1 MCLKKTAV
9 LFLSLLLFLT
19 QLFFARTVGAELTTK
34 EALTTPETYSYL
46 LLEEAGK
53 KSGTESI
60 KLIEKA
66 IRVSP
71 NDPAAYFELFDK
83 TLSLQPQEFFHSLNH
98 LFKGIAVY
106 PRSFWWFFNLTGILS
121 GALLTALV
129 LIPIIIALTRLP
141 LDIPLMA
148 HEIQE
153 NTRTAGYLLVLLPSL
168 LGPYYFLASLCFLSF
183 LHLKERPR
191 YAGYLL
197 LIALMFAPLPTAY
210 LNSYLS
216 ASSSPEIKAAVAV
229 NEGRSNAYAIETLK
243 AKQEI
248 PLKFSYAL
256 ALQKE
261 GRIRAAAEEYRK
273 LISLKKDPRFYIN
286 LGNCYAAMKR
296 LNKAMD
302 MYKTSISI
310 KPLPSAYYNL
320 SMLAREKLDFTAG
333 DGYFQ
338 QASNMDFDRIAQFRE
353 LRNDTKTLDLMDE
366 TLSTRELL
374 SFAVGQGLKDAKI
387 FSLNGPLVLMAFSLL
402 LIVMLFMSGDSTA
415 MATRCRKCGKLYC
428 AACERRMPRGGMC
441 TECFRSMISFESNP
455 AERVDT
461 IVKTHNYLK
470 KRRRILNI
478 LAFTI
483 PGITL
488 LYVGRVFSGIFF
500 AFIFLFSASALIL
513 SEFFRFNIYPYSH
526 SWLTFVLAL
535 ILILSYLS
543 GNLYTMRRLKKGW
556 L

>member
-9 LFLSLLLFLT
+9 LLLSLLLFLT
-19 QLFFARTVGAELTTK
+19 HLFFAQIAGAELPTK

-60 KLIEKA
+60 KLIKEA

-71 NDPAAYFELFDK
+71 NDPAPYFELFYK
-83 TLSLQPQEFFHSLNH
+83 TLSLHPQEFFHSLNH
-98 LFKGIAVY
+98 LFKGITAY
-106 PRSFWWFFNLTGILS
+106 SRSFWWFFNLTGILS
-121 GALLTALV
+121 GALLTALI
-129 LIPIIIALTRLP
+129 LISIIIALTRLP

-153 NTRTAGYLLVLLPSL
+153 NARTSSYLLVLIPSL

-183 LHLKERPR
+183 LHLKGRPR

-197 LIALMFAPLPTAY
+197 LLALMFAPLPTVY
-210 LNSYLS
+210 LSSYLA

-229 NEGRSNAYAIETLK
+229 NEGRSNVYAIETLK
-243 AKQEI
+243 DKEAI
-248 PLKFSYAL
+248 PLKFSYAI
-256 ALQKE
+256 ALWRE
-261 GRIRAAAEEYRK
+261 GRIRAAAEEYRQ

-296 LNKAMD
+296 LDKAMD

-320 SMLAREKLDFTAG
+320 SMLARDKLDFTAG
-333 DGYFQ
+333 DKYFQ
-338 QASNMDFDRIAQFRE
+338 QASNMDFNRIAQFRE
-353 LRNDTKTLDLMDE
+353 LRNDTKTLALMGE
-366 TLSTRELL
+366 GLSTKELFL
-374 SFAVGQGLKDAKI
+374 FALGRGLKDVKL

-415 MATRCRKCGKLYC
+415 MAMRCQKCGKLYC
-428 AACERRMPRGGMC
+428 VACERRMPRGGMC

-470 KRRRILNI
+470 KRRRILSI
-478 LAFTI
+478 LSFTI

-488 LYVGRVFSGIFF
+488 LYGGRVFSGIIFS
-500 AFIFLFSASALIL
+500 FIFLFSASALIL
-513 SEFFRFNIYPYSH
+513 SEFFTFNIYPYNH
-526 SWLTFVLAL
+526 IWLTFVLSL

-543 GNLYTMRRLKKGW
+543 GNLYTIGRLKKGW